1 VNGQIPRFLSSALND
16 ATLSSSALNDGVNG
30 NVMQSDSVASV
41 GAGYGFFNKQ
51 IPRSLSSALND
62 GVNGNVMQSESVA
75 SVGAG

>member
-1 VNGQIPRFLSSALND
+1 VNGQIPRSL
-16 ATLSSSALNDGVNG
+16 SSALNDGVEG
-30 NVMQSDSVASV
+30 NVMQSESEASV

-62 GVNGNVMQSESVA
+62 ATLPSSALNDGVNGNVMQSESEA